1 MKCLNS
7 RYRFEWAQPE
17 DAAELLDILEAEAF
31 PGRISLRYTRRP
43 DAYQSFKYEGDTVD
57 ILVCRDLQ
65 KRQIAA
71 MAAAAVRPLYVNG
84 QPENTVYLFGLRSR
98 REYRGA
104 YALLARGYACLGDY
118 YQQQRMR
125 FFLTTILEDNLDA
138 RQLLEKKRAF
148 MPDYEFVQT
157 YQVFTLR
164 PKAAKTPPTGMQFRQ
179 AEPADA
185 DKLAGFLE
193 QMGKRQQFFPVM
205 SSKNLL
211 ESGVPG
217 LGIKDF
223 YLLLDAAGHLLAA
236 GAAWDQRQYKQYV
249 VAGYQGLLKWSYP
262 LSFCFPLFGWP
273 SLPAPGSALRFL
285 TLSFW
290 AVHDHQA
297 ELMDIFLG
305 QLARLLPHAPF
316 FLIGAAEHAP
326 LAACLSRYPH
336 IAYRSR
342 LYLVN
347 WAKHSRISGQLDPQ
361 YPLYLECGGL

>member
-1 MKCLNS
+1 MKCLNN
-7 RYRFEWAQPE
+7 RYQFEWAKPE

-31 PGRISLRYTRRP
+31 PGRISLLYTRRP
-43 DAYQSFKYEGDTVD
+43 DAYQSFQYEGETVD
-57 ILVCRDLQ
+57 ILVCRDIQ

-118 YQQQRMR
+118 YQKQRIR
-125 FFLTTILEDNLDA
+125 FFLTTILEDNYGA
-138 RQLLEKKRAF
+138 RKLLEKKRAF
-148 MPDYEFVQT
+148 MPDYEFVQS
-157 YQVFTLR
+157 YRVFALR
-164 PKAAKTPPTGMQFRQ
+164 PRGANKPLAGMQFRQ

-193 QMGKRQQFFPVM
+193 QAGRRQQFFPVI
-205 SSKNLL
+205 SSKRLL

-217 LGIKDF
+217 LGIKQF
-223 YLLLDAAGHLLAA
+223 YLLLDASGHLLAA

-249 VAGYQGLLKWSYP
+249 LAGYQGILKWSYP
-262 LSFCFPLFGWP
+262 ISFLLPLFGWP
-273 SLPAPGSALRFL
+273 SLPAPGSALRFF

-290 AVHDHQA
+290 AVNDHQA
-297 ELMDIFLG
+297 ALLDIFLG
-305 QLARLLPHAPF
+305 QLAHMVPHYPF
-316 FLIGAAEHAP
+316 FLIGAFEHAP
-326 LAACLSRYPH
+326 LTACLSRYPH
-336 IAYRSR
+336 IFYQSR

-347 WAKHSRISGQLDPQ
+347 WAKQGSLRAQLDPQ
-361 YPLYLECGGL
+361 YPLYMECGGL